1 LSLALRLLRRQGK
14 ENVRF
19 IDEADRSEY
28 KVVEIIEFLMNAVAS
43 TG

>member
-1 LSLALRLLRRQGK
+1 MRLLRRQGK

-19 IDEADRSEY
+19 INEADISECE
-28 KVVEIIEFLMNAVAS
+28 VVEIIEFLMNAVDY